1 MKIAVYSGSFN
12 PLHIGHQAIMEYL
25 TRDKEYDWVYLVV
38 SPKNPLKDS
47 ISAESG
53 ESRYEAAVAAVKRH
67 PELHVW
73 VDDIELRMDP
83 PHYTIRTLDALKQRE
98 PDNDFTLVIGADNL
112 QSIRRWRDFPRIL
125 SEYGVTVYPRKGYDV
140 DSIKRQLIEECKDFP
155 APYVLDSEEIVPD
168 GMRSLEETLIR
179 SYNIEVIDAPIVT
192 SPPPRSVTASS
203 PARICRSF
211 LCEIISGLCLS
222 TERSVGVPD
231 FQV

>member
-25 TRDKEYDWVYLVV
+25 TREKEYDWVYLVV

-98 PDNDFTLVIGADNL
+98 LVERGEVPYIVVVAEVEIDQLAALGE
-112 QSIRRWRDFPRIL
+112 RRK
-125 SEYGVTVYPRKGYDV
+125 V
-140 DSIKRQLIEECKDFP
+140 
-155 APYVLDSEEIVPD
+155 
-168 GMRSLEETLIR
+168 
-179 SYNIEVIDAPIVT
+179 
-192 SPPPRSVTASS
+192 
-203 PARICRSF
+203 
-211 LCEIISGLCLS
+211 
-222 TERSVGVPD
+222 
-231 FQV
+231 